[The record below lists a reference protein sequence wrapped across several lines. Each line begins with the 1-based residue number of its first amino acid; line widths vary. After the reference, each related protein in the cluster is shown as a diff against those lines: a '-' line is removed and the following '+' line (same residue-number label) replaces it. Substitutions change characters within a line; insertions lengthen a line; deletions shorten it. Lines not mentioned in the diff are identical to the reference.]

1 MTKDF
6 CLSKKE
12 YLEVIEFIKIKHE
25 GQFRKFTL
33 SPYYIHP
40 VRVASLV
47 YKYKE
52 SHKIDEL
59 VIASLLHDTLEDTS
73 TTEKEIEEKF
83 GLQVLSLVQE
93 LTTNKEDCILQGKS
107 DYLANK
113 MINMSSWALVIK
125 LCDRLDNIAD
135 FLYASDSFIKKYSE
149 ETEYILRLLV
159 TNRKDLSPTHVKLIN
174 MIKMQLSLYSV

>member
-1 MTKDF
+1 MD
-6 CLSKKE
+6 
-12 YLEVIEFIKIKHE
+12 VIEFIKIKHE

-47 YKYKE
+47 YKHKE

-59 VIASLLHDTLEDTS
+59 VIASLLHDTLEDTC
-73 TTEKEIEEKF
+73 TTEKEIEDKF

-93 LTTNKEDCILQGKS
+93 LTTDKEDCIPQGKS

-113 MINMSSWALVIK
+113 MISMSSWALVIK

-135 FLYASDSFIKKYSE
+135 FFICF
-149 ETEYILRLLV
+149 
-159 TNRKDLSPTHVKLIN
+159 RKFYQKV
-174 MIKMQLSLYSV
+174 